1 MITEHHGNYV
11 NLVELCLSANSRF
24 GNSAKCHIKKRR
36 EKVAREKGGNKRD
49 TTAPHSSS
57 HSLKKRRFV
66 LKFSAQ
72 RIMNVV
78 WKLGF
83 LRKLWALSDV
93 PPFAILTVEASFM
106 SLSWHQWTDVNK
118 VILSRMESR
127 SRPPRHPRLFPTL
140 YFRSLPPFS
149 DPENSIFLLLSKLE
163 IASSKWSVSTILSS
177 CCDFCNQ
184 RSKHSNIAHFAFGRH
199 FGFVEPRQFLELDAV
214 SHS

>member
-11 NLVELCLSANSRF
+11 NLVELGLSANSRF

-49 TTAPHSSS
+49 TTAPRSSS

-140 YFRSLPPFS
+140 YFSFLPPFS
-149 DPENSIFLLLSKLE
+149 DPENHFFCYFQSSKLHR
-163 IASSKWSVSTILSS
+163 ASDPFPQSYPHVAIFAINAPNIQILHILHMAAILDSLSHVSS
-177 CCDFCNQ
+177 
-184 RSKHSNIAHFAFGRH
+184 
-199 FGFVEPRQFLELDAV
+199 
-214 SHS
+214 